1 MKVRYAFAALSLA
14 VVALAAAQQDTQK
27 GAGNDAPPIAGSIHL
42 GTSVEET
49 RAVAVGYRASKLL
62 GAKVYNDKNENIG
75 KIGDL
80 VVKPD
85 GTLSLAVVDVGGF
98 LGVGR
103 HQVAIPVEQFAAVAP
118 KVVLPGATKEA
129 LKQLPQ
135 FEYAK
140 S

>member
-1 MKVRYAFAALSLA
+1 MKVRHAFAALGLA

-49 RAVAVGYRASKLL
+49 RAVAVGYRASKLI
-62 GAKVYNDKNENIG
+62 GAKVYNDKNQNIG

-103 HQVAIPVEQFAAVAP
+103 HQVAIPVDQFAEVTP

-135 FEYAK
+135 FQYAK

>member
-1 MKVRYAFAALSLA
+1 MKVRYALAALSLA

>member
-27 GAGNDAPPIAGSIHL
+27 GAENDAPPIAGSIHL

>member
-1 MKVRYAFAALSLA
+1 MKVRHVFAALSLA
-14 VVALAAAQQDTQK
+14 VVALAAAQPDTQK
-27 GAGNDAPPIAGSIHL
+27 GTENDAPPIAGSIHL

-49 RAVAVGYRASKLL
+49 RAVAVGYRASKLI
-62 GAKVYNDKNENIG
+62 GAKVYNDKNQTIG

-98 LGVGR
+98 LGLGR
-103 HQVAIPVEQFAAVAP
+103 HQVAIPVDQFEEVTP

-129 LKQLPQ
+129 LKQLPEFQ
-135 FEYAK
+135 YAK